1 VVLGLDQEI
10 SQSDSRTYENTCRIQ
25 RVLASPAFCKK
36 EAVLLLVLTSA
47 LLALRER
54 NPFFTF
60 IWSSAFTFPLALLV
74 SFRQILGEFEICG
87 RFGGADVEG
96 SGAEVGNGR
105 LEDSDG
111 TGGPELAHKCVST
124 ES

>member
-1 VVLGLDQEI
+1 M
-10 SQSDSRTYENTCRIQ
+10 
-25 RVLASPAFCKK
+25 LASPAFCKK
-36 EAVLLLVLTSA
+36 EAVLLLVLISA

-60 IWSSAFTFPLALLV
+60 IWSSAFTCPLALLV
-74 SFRQILGEFEICG
+74 SFRQILGELEVGG

-111 TGGPELAHKCVST
+111 IGGPGLERRRVST
-124 ES
+124 EM